1 MTNGT
6 PGGSGDQARVC
17 ACGHPETAH
26 QHYRAGT
33 DCALCNC
40 PRFRSHAGGLGGL
53 GGLATGLS
61 AAMRSLAG
69 RWPRR

>member
-6 PGGSGDQARVC
+6 PGGSGDQVRACV
-17 ACGHPETAH
+17 CGHPETAH

-33 DCALCNC
+33 DCALCTC
-40 PRFRSHAGGLGGL
+40 PRFRSPAGRLGD
-53 GGLATGLS
+53 LATGLG
-61 AAMRSLAG
+61 AAVRSLTG